1 MKKLMQKVRKKW
13 YSAGYKAGY
22 ESGLVVGEAMAK
34 GEAQYHQDQ
43 VMKRRQDY
51 YDRFLA
57 GNPDHELVMLFHEH
71 MAVADG
77 KFMKKDW
84 ESKARLIKRENK

>member
-1 MKKLMQKVRKKW
+1 MKRLIMKFRKKW
-13 YSAGYKAGY
+13 YDAGY
-22 ESGLVVGEAMAK
+22 ETGLVVGEGMAK

-43 VMKRRQDY
+43 IIKRRQDY

-84 ESKARLIKRENK
+84 ESKTKLIKGETNV

>member
-1 MKKLMQKVRKKW
+1 MFKRMKKKAYHLGFYEGQKAAYQSYEQEAVERDEYYKQRKDRIQ
-13 YSAGYKAGY
+13 A
-22 ESGLVVGEAMAK
+22 
-34 GEAQYHQDQ
+34 
-43 VMKRRQDY
+43 Y

-71 MAVADG
+71 MAVAEG

-84 ESKARLIKRENK
+84 EAKVKLIKGENK